1 MCWWCGSTTWCPGRC
16 GKEDTSRSTTSSGCW
31 PKRAPPS
38 SSSEGTTILKFF
50 LHISKEE
57 QKERLQAR
65 LDEPHKNWK
74 FSKGDLAER
83 ALWDDYQKAYEDV
96 LSKTSTEA
104 APWYVIP
111 GDQKWFRNLL
121 ISQILVDTLE
131 GLDMRF
137 PEAEEGLD
145 KIVIED

>member
-1 MCWWCGSTTWCPGRC
+1 VPRKVW
-16 GKEDTSRSTTSSGCW
+16 
-31 PKRAPPS
+31 KRRYEQINDFERLLAE
-38 SSSEGTTILKFF
+38 EGTTILKFF
-50 LHISKEE
+50 LHISKKE

-65 LDEPHKNWK
+65 LDEPQKNWK

-83 ALWDDYQKAYEDV
+83 ALWDDYRKAYEDV
-96 LSKTSTEA
+96 LSKTSTES

-131 GLDMRF
+131 ELDMRF
-137 PEAEEGLD
+137 PEAEEGLNG
-145 KIVIED
+145 IVIPD

>member
-1 MCWWCGSTTWCPGRC
+1 VEKKIRADQRLRAAAGRR
-16 GKEDTSRSTTSSGCW
+16 GHHH
-31 PKRAPPS
+31 PQVP
-38 SSSEGTTILKFF
+38 
-50 LHISKEE
+50 
-57 QKERLQAR
+57 
-65 LDEPHKNWK
+65 
-74 FSKGDLAER
+74 KGDLAER